1 MKRVVITGMGTVNPV
16 GCSVAESWTN
26 LTEGHSG
33 ISAVCHMEVEDLS
46 SKIAGMIPSERSP
59 SAFAAHFVRDDY
71 ISDKEAARMDMFSV
85 YAIAAADQACRQAGL
100 DTLTDEQCERAGV
113 SIGSGIGGLPYM
125 EDTMNVLREKGARR
139 VSPFFL
145 PACLINLAA
154 GHVSIRHKLHGPNVA
169 VVTACATGTHSICD
183 AVRMIRSD
191 EADIMVCGGAEGAVC
206 RLAMAGF
213 GALKALSSH
222 YNDRPTEAS
231 RPWDKA
237 RDGFVIG
244 EGAGVLVLESYEHAK
259 ARGAEI
265 FGEVVGYGL
274 SGDAYHVTAPC
285 SNGRGAYAAMYNA
298 LKMSQISGEE
308 IGYVNA
314 HGTSTGLGDLAELR
328 AVEKLFGCH
337 AEKLAMSSTK
347 SSIGH
352 LLGASGAVE
361 AIFSL
366 MTLRTGILPP
376 TLNLHDPEE
385 TEINLIPLNAQ
396 EKKIRYAM
404 SNSFGFG
411 GTNCSVIFKACV

>member
-16 GCSVAESWTN
+16 GCNVSESWTN
-26 LTEGHSG
+26 ITESRSG
-33 ISAVCHMEVEDLS
+33 ICSIRHMDVEDLS
-46 SKIAGMIPSERSP
+46 SKIAGMVPSERAPHTFASP
-59 SAFAAHFVRDDY
+59 FVRDDY
-71 ISDKEAARMDMFSV
+71 VSDKEAARMDIFSM
-85 YAIAAADQACRQAGL
+85 YAIAAAAQACHQAGIE
-100 DTLTDEQCERAGV
+100 TLTDGQRERAGV
-113 SIGSGIGGLPYM
+113 SIGSGIGGLPWI
-125 EDTMNVLREKGARR
+125 EDTVHVLRDKGARR

-154 GHVSIRHKLHGPNVA
+154 GHVSIRHKLYGPNVA
-169 VVTACATGTHSICD
+169 VVTACATGTHAICD

-191 EADIMVCGGAEGAVC
+191 EADVMVCGGAESAIC
-206 RLAMAGF
+206 RIAIAGF

-244 EGAGVLVLESYEHAK
+244 EGAGILVLESYDHAK

-265 FGEVVGYGL
+265 MGEIVGYGL
-274 SGDAYHVTAPC
+274 SSDANHVTAPC
-285 SNGRGAYAAMYNA
+285 PDGSGAYSAMYNA
-298 LKMSQISGEE
+298 LRMSHIAVEE

-314 HGTSTGLGDLAELR
+314 HGTSTGIGDLAELR
-328 AVEKLFGCH
+328 AVEKLFGGY
-337 AEKLAMSSTK
+337 ATKLAMSSTK
-347 SSIGH
+347 SAIGH

-361 AIFSL
+361 AIFAL
-366 MTLRTGILPP
+366 MALRTGILPP

-385 TEINLIPLNAQ
+385 TEINLIPLKAQ
-396 EKKIRYAM
+396 EKKIHYAM